1 MLSVI
6 SQVCMSVIS
15 QVCIS
20 VISQVCMS
28 VISRVCMSECHNKDR
43 VLQGLFDKGI
53 ELNFEY
59 CVLSVEC

>member
-1 MLSVI
+1 
-6 SQVCMSVIS
+6 MSVTS
-15 QVCIS
+15 RVCIS
-20 VISQVCMS
+20 VISRVCMS

-53 ELNFEY
+53 ELNVEY